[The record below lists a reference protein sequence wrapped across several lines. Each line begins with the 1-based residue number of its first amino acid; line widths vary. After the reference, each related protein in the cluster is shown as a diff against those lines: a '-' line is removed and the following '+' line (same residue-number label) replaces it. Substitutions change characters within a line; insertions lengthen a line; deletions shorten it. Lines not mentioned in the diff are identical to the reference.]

1 MSTNF
6 IPEGRTVPAG
16 HGWTWLAGGWK
27 LFKRQPGIWVAIAI
41 IVIVISVACY
51 YMSSLGTILGIL
63 LTPVFTAGVAI
74 GAKALDEGR
83 ELEITHLFA
92 GFTNRFGALIA
103 VGAISLVLWLA
114 IVVVSA
120 LVAGVSVWAML
131 GAGPDLASATMNEM
145 VSILLAR
152 LITLG
157 LMLPVFMAVWFAPPL
172 MVFNGLGTFDALK
185 ASFLGCLK
193 NIVPFL
199 IYGLILF
206 GFAILA
212 SIPLCLGWLMLAP
225 VGFATL
231 ALIPLGLGWLVL
243 GPVIGASIYTS
254 YRDIYFA

>member
-27 LFKRQPGIWVAIAI
+27 LFKRQPGIRVAIAI

-83 ELEITHLFA
+83 ELEIAHLFA

-103 VGAISLVLWLA
+103 VGAIYLALLLA

-120 LVAGVSVWAML
+120 LLTGVSVWVML
-131 GAGPDLASATMNEM
+131 GASPDLASATMGEII
-145 VSILLAR
+145 SILLAW
-152 LITLG
+152 LIALALMVPVVMAGSVPPPPVGVNELG
-157 LMLPVFMAVWFAPPL
+157 AVVRPTAGFLCAPEDPCAPP
-172 MVFNGLGTFDALK
+172 
-185 ASFLGCLK
+185 
-193 NIVPFL
+193 P
-199 IYGLILF
+199 
-206 GFAILA
+206 
-212 SIPLCLGWLMLAP
+212 PAP
-225 VGFATL
+225 
-231 ALIPLGLGWLVL
+231 
-243 GPVIGASIYTS
+243 
-254 YRDIYFA
+254 